1 MTISL
6 NRSRSAPT
14 AEEGRHGAD
23 SLKFDIA
30 VRPNIIPWPPMLYA
44 AAAISAYVVGRLA
57 PFAFVRDHAI
67 GLTGAA
73 VLFAGATL
81 DCWAMATMWR
91 RKTNIFP
98 HRGADALI
106 TSGPFRFTRNPIY
119 LGNTVAMLGLS
130 VYLDN
135 GWFALL
141 GLGAAF
147 AVDRLAIRR
156 EEAHLAAR
164 FKEAWLS
171 YSAHT
176 PRWLFWD
183 L

>member
-1 MTISL
+1 MEPKT
-6 NRSRSAPT
+6 
-14 AEEGRHGAD
+14 
-23 SLKFDIA
+23 LKFDIT
-30 VRPNIIPWPPMLYA
+30 VRPNIVPWPPMIYA
-44 AAAISAYVVGRLA
+44 VGAVSAYALGLLA
-57 PFAFVRDHAI
+57 PFAFGRGHQI
-67 GLTGAA
+67 GMTGAA
-73 VLFAGATL
+73 VLFAGVIL

-91 RKTNIFP
+91 RKTNILP

-119 LGNTVAMLGLS
+119 LGNTVAILGLS

-164 FKEAWLS
+164 FGEAWLT
-171 YSAHT
+171 YSART
-176 PRWLFWD
+176 PRWLI
-183 L
+183 

>member
-1 MTISL
+1 MEPEI
-6 NRSRSAPT
+6 
-14 AEEGRHGAD
+14 
-23 SLKFDIA
+23 LKFDIA
-30 VRPNIIPWPPMLYA
+30 VRPNILPWPPMIYA
-44 AAAISAYVVGRLA
+44 VAALAAFALGRLV
-57 PFAFVRDHAI
+57 PFAFVWDRTIA
-67 GLTGAA
+67 LTGAA
-73 VLFAGATL
+73 VLFAGVIL
-81 DCWAMATMWR
+81 DFWAMATMWR
-91 RKTNIFP
+91 KKTNILP

-141 GLGAAF
+141 GFGAAI
-147 AVDRLAIRR
+147 AIDRLAIRR

-164 FKEAWLS
+164 FGEAWLA
-171 YSAHT
+171 YAAHT
-176 PRWLFWD
+176 PRWLFLD